1 MKISYIGIFLH
12 DMCNNKDRLQIIRTI
27 YLKKCNSQP
36 EGPGIDPRSMGIF
49 SGASGSSMCPG
60 VDSASKNEY
69 QDIRGGKDGRCVRM
83 TTLPPSCAECLEILE
98 P

>member
-1 MKISYIGIFLH
+1 MCCKVNLIGNTMREIIGLYVKHEGIFFGES
-12 DMCNNKDRLQIIRTI
+12 D
-27 YLKKCNSQP
+27 
-36 EGPGIDPRSMGIF
+36 
-49 SGASGSSMCPG
+49 SSMCPA

-69 QDIRGGKDGRCVRM
+69 QDIPAGKDGRCIRV

>member
-1 MKISYIGIFLH
+1 MLKALH
-12 DMCNNKDRLQIIRTI
+12 YQ
-27 YLKKCNSQP
+27 S
-36 EGPGIDPRSMGIF
+36 EGPGIDPRSLWIF
-49 SGASGSSMCPG
+49 SGASDSSMCPG

-69 QDIRGGKDGRCVRM
+69 QDIPGDKDGRYVRV